1 LVEPADRSL
10 TLRDL
15 EAQYY
20 GLLIRTPELEQHLGK
35 EFETVAYTGACRAL
49 TNRMSQSQAA
59 VLNGVA
65 AMGISNAIDREVP
78 AVNVWSLATSG
89 AITVFS
95 PQPEP
100 VIRWRAGEWEVT
112 IDRGLQA
119 RIIAMRSAK
128 LPDETGG
135 VLFGLVDIPGKRIH
149 LIDASP
155 DSIESPSGF
164 IRGMQGV
171 EQDLDRVFHVTAGQA
186 RYVGEWHSHQA
197 RPMRGRS

>member
-59 VLNGVA
+59 
-65 AMGISNAIDREVP
+65 IDRGFS
-78 AVNVWSLATSG
+78 ALNVWSLATSG